1 MPRPLRPQH
10 EDMDLI
16 LTAVALLVIAVTPVL
31 VREVRLDGLG
41 SRPAP
46 PSHADG
52 PAGTTPTPGVAR

>member
-1 MPRPLRPQH
+1 
-10 EDMDLI
+10 MDLI

-52 PAGTTPTPGVAR
+52 PAGSTPTPGVAR